1 MKKPIALCAVLFLLT
16 GCASLNKAKEPKL
29 GPRPSGLIKLLEDDS
44 GGLYADLRTI
54 SSYQGNPHL
63 RRFYIVN
70 NYIPPRRFDRNPPVY
85 IASSRV
91 INVVNCDTHQRAQ
104 FERIYLSEY
113 WGQGDAIAK
122 RGSVGQWESY
132 PAESL
137 LGAMAGRICQIKPE
151 YLKPEPPKD
160 TRPTVLGEFD

>member
-1 MKKPIALCAVLFLLT
+1 VQACPKVCELPEEVTERETFYLKTIYSTKP
-16 GCASLNKAKEPKL
+16 
-29 GPRPSGLIKLLEDDS
+29 
-44 GGLYADLRTI
+44 
-54 SSYQGNPHL
+54 
-63 RRFYIVN
+63 
-70 NYIPPRRFDRNPPVY
+70 NPPVY